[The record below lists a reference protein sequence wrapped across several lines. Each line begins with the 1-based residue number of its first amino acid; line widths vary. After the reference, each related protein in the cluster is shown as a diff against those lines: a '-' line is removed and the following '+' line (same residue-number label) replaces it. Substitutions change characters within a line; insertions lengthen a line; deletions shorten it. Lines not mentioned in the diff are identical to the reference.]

1 MGRIASV
8 YLHDKDMNVKFLNQP
23 KDVSFIDVLTE
34 KLSSGAFSKVWIVAG
49 FAKDSALDMLYD
61 SLKTATDSG
70 TKIECI
76 FGLDKKNTSKDMMLK
91 LLNIGCNIRYHIN
104 ADESKFESR
113 MFVFESEN
121 GDSYVYIP
129 GSKLSEG
136 GITDNITLIEEITY
150 SPEEKLDFSKVKASL
165 ENGVSSEEFETLTEE
180 KLKEL
185 ASTGDIMARI
195 TERKIPTINE
205 LYNGMT
211 SDDENAVNTYEEEGT
226 VDFKELLNQDI
237 DIAIDSE
244 ETIKVQDSLGEEV
257 EHRIKKLESESEEKV
272 ITKILPAEKEI
283 DYEKVS
289 TFIIPI
295 SNSTSDEI
303 KIPSTITSS
312 LKTFFGYPERFHM
325 EENDKGNLKEV
336 QIAAIEFFANSN
348 NLEKVDNNAQ
358 IIFTVKTTSVK
369 SEVLSQI
376 TFEDGDIMR
385 LIKKEDGKYRCEI
398 IAKDSN
404 EHAIWQNFCVNQIKG
419 STKKFGAI

>member
-1 MGRIASV
+1 
-8 YLHDKDMNVKFLNQP
+8 MNVKFLNQP

-34 KLSSGAFSKVWIVAG
+34 KLSSGAFSRVWLVAG

-61 SLKTATDSG
+61 SLKIASEKG
-70 TKIECI
+70 TKIECV
-76 FGLDKKNTSKDMMLK
+76 FGIDKKNTSKDMMLK
-91 LLNIGCNIRYHIN
+91 LLNIGCNIRFHIN

-113 MFVFESEN
+113 MFIFENEN
-121 GDSYVYIP
+121 ADSYVYIP

-136 GITDNITLIEEITY
+136 GITDNITIIEEITY
-150 SPEEKLDFSKVKASL
+150 SPDEKLDFSKVKASL
-165 ENGVSSEEFETLTEE
+165 ENGISSSDFEILTEE

-205 LYNGMT
+205 LYNGAT
-211 SDDENAVNTYEEEGT
+211 ADDENKVNTYEEEGS

-237 DIAIDSE
+237 DIKIDDE

-257 EHRIKKLESESEEKV
+257 EHKIKKQSSESEEKV
-272 ITKILPAEKEI
+272 ITKIIPTEK
-283 DYEKVS
+283 DLDFEKVN

-295 SNSTSDEI
+295 SNSSNDEI
-303 KIPSTITSS
+303 KIPSSITSN

-325 EENDKGNLKEV
+325 EESDKGNLKEI
-336 QIAAIEFFANSN
+336 QITSIEFFANSN
-348 NLEKVDNNAQ
+348 NIEKIDENAQ

-369 SEVLSQI
+369 SDVLSEI
-376 TFEDGDIMR
+376 SFSEGDILR

-398 IAKDSN
+398 ISKETN
-404 EHAIWQNFCVNQIKG
+404 EYVIWQNFCVHQIKG

>member
-1 MGRIASV
+1 
-8 YLHDKDMNVKFLNQP
+8 MNVKFLNQP

-34 KLSSGAFSKVWIVAG
+34 KLSSGAFSRVWLVAG

-61 SLKTATDSG
+61 SLKIASEKG
-70 TKIECI
+70 TKIECV
-76 FGLDKKNTSKDMMLK
+76 FGIDKKNTSKDMMLK
-91 LLNIGCNIRYHIN
+91 LLNIGCNIRFHIN
-104 ADESKFESR
+104 EDESKFESR
-113 MFVFESEN
+113 MFIFENEN
-121 GDSYVYIP
+121 ADSYVYIP

-136 GITDNITLIEEITY
+136 GITDNITIIEEITY
-150 SPEEKLDFSKVKASL
+150 SPDEKLDFSKVKASL
-165 ENGVSSEEFETLTEE
+165 ENGISSSDFEILTEE

-205 LYNGMT
+205 LYNGAT
-211 SDDENAVNTYEEEGT
+211 ADDENKVNTYEEEGS

-237 DIAIDSE
+237 DIKIDDE

-257 EHRIKKLESESEEKV
+257 EHKIKKQSSESEEKV
-272 ITKILPAEKEI
+272 ITKIIPTEK
-283 DYEKVS
+283 DLDFEKVN

-295 SNSTSDEI
+295 SNSSNDEI
-303 KIPSTITSS
+303 KIPSSITSN

-325 EENDKGNLKEV
+325 EESDKGNLKEI
-336 QIAAIEFFANSN
+336 QITSIEFFANSN
-348 NLEKVDNNAQ
+348 NIEKIDENAQ

-369 SEVLSQI
+369 SDVLSEI
-376 TFEDGDIMR
+376 SFSEGDILR

-398 IAKDSN
+398 ISKETN
-404 EHAIWQNFCVNQIKG
+404 EYVIWQNFCVHQIKG

>member
-1 MGRIASV
+1 
-8 YLHDKDMNVKFLNQP
+8 MNVKFLNQP

-34 KLSSGAFSKVWIVAG
+34 KLSSGAFSRVWLVAG

-61 SLKTATDSG
+61 SLKIASEKG
-70 TKIECI
+70 TKIECV
-76 FGLDKKNTSKDMMLK
+76 FGIDKKNTSKDMMLK
-91 LLNIGCNIRYHIN
+91 LLNIGCNIRFHIN

-113 MFVFESEN
+113 MFIFENEN
-121 GDSYVYIP
+121 ADSYVYIP

-136 GITDNITLIEEITY
+136 GITDNITIIEEITY
-150 SPEEKLDFSKVKASL
+150 SPDEKLDFSKVKASL
-165 ENGVSSEEFETLTEE
+165 ENGISSSDFEILTEE

-205 LYNGMT
+205 LYNGAT
-211 SDDENAVNTYEEEGT
+211 ADDENKVNTYEEEGS

-237 DIAIDSE
+237 DIKIDDE

-257 EHRIKKLESESEEKV
+257 EHKIKKQSSESEEKV
-272 ITKILPAEKEI
+272 ITKIIPTEK
-283 DYEKVS
+283 DLDFEKVN

-295 SNSTSDEI
+295 SNSSNDEI
-303 KIPSTITSS
+303 KIPSSITSN

-325 EENDKGNLKEV
+325 EESDKGNLKEI
-336 QIAAIEFFANSN
+336 QITSIEFFSNSN
-348 NLEKVDNNAQ
+348 NIEKIDENAQ

-369 SEVLSQI
+369 SDVLSEI
-376 TFEDGDIMR
+376 SFSEGDILR

-398 IAKDSN
+398 ISKETN
-404 EHAIWQNFCVNQIKG
+404 EYVIWQNFCVHQIKG
-419 STKKFGAI
+419 STKKIGAI